1 MRVLIVASGSGMG
14 KIWARHLERS
24 GIQVFLSMDQ
34 EAAIVTLCDHEV
46 DVIVV
51 NMTSA
56 GSGTMAVV
64 DFAAYR
70 QPAAKVVF
78 VSNGQFFSDGSVFQ
92 HFFNACAVVSETV
105 SVDDLGAVVQY
116 HGAA

>member
-14 KIWARHLERS
+14 EVWARHLERS

-34 EAAIVTLCDHEV
+34 EGAIVTLCDHIV

-51 NMTSA
+51 NLTEK
-56 GSGTMAVV
+56 GDGTMAVV

-92 HFFNACAVVSETV
+92 HFSNACAVVPETV
-105 SVDDLGAVVQY
+105 SVDDLDAVVQY